1 MRGIRDILISAA
13 GLIALWALLVEW
25 ADLPPY
31 MLPSP
36 WRVAQVFWNDSA
48 TLWRNAKITIWES
61 LVGFALGA
69 AVGINSGILLMVS
82 SAARRFLGP
91 FMVLSQSIPTFA
103 LAPLIVLWLG
113 FGPESKIV
121 VAALGVYFV
130 VAANFYDGLRR
141 VDPGLLDL
149 AQVMGASR
157 SAELWRIRLPA
168 ALPNL
173 GSGLKVAAAYAPIA
187 AAVGEWAGA
196 SQGLGYLMLY
206 ANARLK
212 IDLMF
217 AALLILAV
225 FGLSFH
231 ALVGWAVRRMTAWAP
246 ESLAARVA

>member
-1 MRGIRDILISAA
+1 MRRILDVLISAA
-13 GLIALWALLVEW
+13 GLIALWALLVEL

-36 WRVAQVFWNDSA
+36 WRVAQVFLNDSA

-61 LVGFALGA
+61 LAGFALG
-69 AVGINSGILLMVS
+69 
-82 SAARRFLGP
+82 SAAGISAGIALATSSLARRWLGP
-91 FMVLSQSIPTFA
+91 FLVLSQSVPTFA

-113 FGPESKIV
+113 FGPESKIM
-121 VAALGVYFV
+121 VAALGIYFV
-130 VAANFYDGLRR
+130 VASNFYDGLRR
-141 VDPGLLDL
+141 ADPGLLDM
-149 AQVMGASR
+149 AKVMGASP
-157 SAELWRIRLPA
+157 STELWRLRVPA
-168 ALPNL
+168 ALPAL

-217 AALLILAV
+217 AALLTLAV
-225 FGLSFH
+225 FGLIFH
-231 ALVGWAVRRMTAWAP
+231 AAVGWAARRLTSWAP
-246 ESLAARVA
+246 EAA